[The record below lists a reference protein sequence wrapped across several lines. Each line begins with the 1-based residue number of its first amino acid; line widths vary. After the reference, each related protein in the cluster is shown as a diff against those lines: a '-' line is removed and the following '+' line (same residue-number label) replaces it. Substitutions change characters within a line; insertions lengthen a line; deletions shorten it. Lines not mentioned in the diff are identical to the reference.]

1 MKMAAALAETL
12 AMVAPAAAAGRDAWW
27 IIGSAAVAL
36 HGAAVPMVND
46 VDLLMSAH
54 DAEAFLRRV
63 GEVPRRGGANR
74 RFRSKVFGIWTKPPT
89 PVEAFG
95 GFEVFADGEWR
106 EVALSTREQVTVG
119 DARIYLPSADE
130 LIRLLHLFGRPK
142 DLERARL
149 LGT

>member
-27 IIGSAAVAL
+27 IIGSAAV
-36 HGAAVPMVND
+36 PMVKD

-74 RFRSKVFGIWTKPPT
+74 RFRSKVFGTWTKPPT

-119 DARIYLPSADE
+119 DARIYLPSAEE